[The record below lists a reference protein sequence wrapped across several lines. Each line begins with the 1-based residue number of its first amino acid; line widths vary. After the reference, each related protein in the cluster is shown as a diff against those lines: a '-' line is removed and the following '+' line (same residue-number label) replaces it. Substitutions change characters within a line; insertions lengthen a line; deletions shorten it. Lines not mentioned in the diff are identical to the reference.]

1 MCAASAPVPYGMH
14 ASVAHGIAVSEA
26 KTLVLTETGIARG
39 EGEGEAVNV
48 GPIVAALR
56 FLTEGRG
63 DDCGVD
69 DDGAPLP
76 DLLSLAFDVVR
87 SIIVGGVDAE
97 FFREAKRQFDARA
110 GGGASLGLA
119 KRATLARAAPL
130 TVVKRASAELRTRL
144 KRLDE
149 AAAQLDLEL
158 EALAGGKR
166 PPRRRK
172 AKKGPTKSPDKAS
185 KKAARP
191 KKIAKVQRKA
201 TKKKRRR

>member
-1 MCAASAPVPYGMH
+1 L
-14 ASVAHGIAVSEA
+14 SEP
-26 KTLVLTETGIARG
+26 KTLLLTETGLARAESDG
-39 EGEGEAVNV
+39 ETVNV

-63 DDCGVD
+63 DDRGVD
-69 DDGAPLP
+69 DHGAPLP

-97 FFREAKRQFDARA
+97 FFREVKRQFDARA
-110 GGGASLGLA
+110 GGRGASLGLA

-130 TVVKRASAELRTRL
+130 TGVKRASAEVRARL

-158 EALAGGKR
+158 AALDGGR
-166 PPRRRK
+166 GPSRRLTTSK
-172 AKKGPTKSPDKAS
+172 AP
-185 KKAARP
+185 KKAANKVPRKAAQHHP
-191 KKIAKVQRKA
+191 KKIVKIQRKA
-201 TKKKRRR
+201 TKKKVASRPQ

>member
-1 MCAASAPVPYGMH
+1 M
-14 ASVAHGIAVSEA
+14 SEP
-26 KTLVLTETGIARG
+26 KTLLLTETGIARA

-69 DDGAPLP
+69 DAGAPLP

-87 SIIVGGVDAE
+87 SIILGGVDAE

-110 GGGASLGLA
+110 GGRGASLGLA

-130 TVVKRASAELRTRL
+130 TVVKRASAEVRLRL

-149 AAAQLDLEL
+149 AAAQLDHEL
-158 EALAGGKR
+158 EALDGGKR
-166 PPRRRK
+166 RPRPRR
-172 AKKGPTKSPDKAS
+172 AGTAS
-185 KKAARP
+185 KKAANRVPKTAARRQP
-191 KKIAKVQRKA
+191 KKVVEVRRKA
-201 TKKKRRR
+201 AKKKSGKRAH

>member
-1 MCAASAPVPYGMH
+1 M
-14 ASVAHGIAVSEA
+14 SEP
-26 KTLVLTETGIARG
+26 KPLLLTETGIARA
-39 EGEGEAVNV
+39 ESDGEAVNV

-87 SIIVGGVDAE
+87 SIILGGADAE
-97 FFREAKRQFDARA
+97 FFRETKRQFDARA
-110 GGGASLGLA
+110 GGRGASLGLA

-130 TVVKRASAELRTRL
+130 TVVKRASADVRTRL

-149 AAAQLDLEL
+149 AVAQLDLEL
-158 EALAGGKR
+158 EALHGGKR

-172 AKKGPTKSPDKAS
+172 ARKAPTKPANKVPKKTAAPKKPAKLQRKATQ
-185 KKAARP
+185 KKAARR
-191 KKIAKVQRKA
+191 ARSA
-201 TKKKRRR
+201 RRAR

>member
-1 MCAASAPVPYGMH
+1 
-14 ASVAHGIAVSEA
+14 VSEP
-26 KTLVLTETGIARG
+26 KTLLLTETGIARA
-39 EGEGEAVNV
+39 ESDHESVNV

-87 SIIVGGVDAE
+87 SIIVGGTDAE
-97 FFREAKRQFDARA
+97 FFRETKRQFDARA
-110 GGGASLGLA
+110 GGHGASLGLA

-130 TVVKRASAELRTRL
+130 TVVKRASAEVRMRL
-144 KRLDE
+144 KQLDD

-158 EALAGGKR
+158 EALHGGKR
-166 PPRRRK
+166 PPRRRT
-172 AKKGPTKSPDKAS
+172 ANKAS
-185 KKAARP
+185 AKTRNDVPKKAARRQT
-191 KKIAKVQRKA
+191 KKVAKIQRKA
-201 TKKKRRR
+201 TKKKAATRAR

>member
-1 MCAASAPVPYGMH
+1 
-14 ASVAHGIAVSEA
+14 
-26 KTLVLTETGIARG
+26 LTETGIARE
-39 EGEGEAVNV
+39 EGEVEAVNV

-87 SIIVGGVDAE
+87 SIILGGADAE

-110 GGGASLGLA
+110 AGRGASLGLA

-130 TVVKRASAELRTRL
+130 TVVKRASAEVRVRL

-158 EALAGGKR
+158 AALDAGKR
-166 PPRRRK
+166 PPRPRRANKAPTKAPSTSPKKVARGQPKKVAKIRRK
-172 AKKGPTKSPDKAS
+172 G
-185 KKAARP
+185 
-191 KKIAKVQRKA
+191 
-201 TKKKRRR
+201 TKKKAGKRAH

>member
-1 MCAASAPVPYGMH
+1 
-14 ASVAHGIAVSEA
+14 VSEP
-26 KTLVLTETGIARG
+26 KTLLLTETGIERA
-39 EGEGEAVNV
+39 ESDGEAVNV

-87 SIIVGGVDAE
+87 SIILGGADAE
-97 FFREAKRQFDARA
+97 FFREVKRQFDARTA
-110 GGGASLGLA
+110 GRGTSLGLA

-130 TVVKRASAELRTRL
+130 TVVKRASAEVRMRL

-149 AAAQLDLEL
+149 AAAQLELEL
-158 EALAGGKR
+158 EALQSGKR
-166 PPRRRK
+166 PPRRRT
-172 AKKGPTKSPDKAS
+172 AKKTPTR
-185 KKAARP
+185 AANKVPKRGAQP
-191 KKIAKVQRKA
+191 KKMARIRRKT
-201 TKKKRRR
+201 TKRKPARRAR

>member
-1 MCAASAPVPYGMH
+1 M
-14 ASVAHGIAVSEA
+14 SEP
-26 KTLVLTETGIARG
+26 KTLLLTETGIARTEGDG
-39 EGEGEAVNV
+39 ESVNV

-87 SIIVGGVDAE
+87 SIILGGADAE
-97 FFREAKRQFDARA
+97 FFRETKRQFDARA
-110 GGGASLGLA
+110 GSRGASLGLA

-158 EALAGGKR
+158 EALDGGKR
-166 PPRRRK
+166 PPRRL
-172 AKKGPTKSPDKAS
+172 KAS
-185 KKAARP
+185 KAP
-191 KKIAKVQRKA
+191 KKKVAKIQRKS
-201 TKKKRRR
+201 TKKKATRRATR

>member
-1 MCAASAPVPYGMH
+1 M
-14 ASVAHGIAVSEA
+14 SEP
-26 KTLVLTETGIARG
+26 KTLLLTETGIARA

-69 DDGAPLP
+69 DAGAPLP

-87 SIIVGGVDAE
+87 SIILGGVDAE

-110 GGGASLGLA
+110 GGRGASLGLA

-130 TVVKRASAELRTRL
+130 TVVKRASAEVRTRL

-158 EALAGGKR
+158 EALQVGKR
-166 PPRRRK
+166 PRRRVK
-172 AKKGPTKSPDKAS
+172 AKKTPRKVANTVP
-185 KKAARP
+185 KKAAQPRP
-191 KKIAKVQRKA
+191 KKVAKIQRKA
-201 TKKKRRR
+201 AKKR

>member
-1 MCAASAPVPYGMH
+1 M
-14 ASVAHGIAVSEA
+14 SEP
-26 KTLVLTETGIARG
+26 KTLTLTETGIARA
-39 EGEGEAVNV
+39 EGEGESVNV

-63 DDCGVD
+63 DDRGVD

-87 SIIVGGVDAE
+87 SIILGGADAE

-110 GGGASLGLA
+110 EGRGASLGLA

-130 TVVKRASAELRTRL
+130 TVVKRASAEVRTRL
-144 KRLDE
+144 KRLAE

-158 EALAGGKR
+158 EALDGGKR
-166 PPRRRK
+166 PPRRRTANK
-172 AKKGPTKSPDKAS
+172 AARRPANKVRKHAAQAS
-185 KKAARP
+185 KKAA
-191 KKIAKVQRKA
+191 KVARKA
-201 TKKKRRR
+201 AKKKAARRS